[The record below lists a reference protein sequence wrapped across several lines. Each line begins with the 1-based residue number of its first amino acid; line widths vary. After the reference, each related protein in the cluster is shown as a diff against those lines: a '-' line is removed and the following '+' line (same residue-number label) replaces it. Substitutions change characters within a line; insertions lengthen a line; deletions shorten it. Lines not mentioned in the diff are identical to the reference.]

1 MHDNV
6 IKGGDNMS
14 TKELHHNAL
23 DVAKWFFRRN
33 NAEAVLNEAD
43 DISNLK
49 LQKLLYYAQGIC
61 LAMTG
66 QVLFYDDIV
75 AWKHGPVVVSVYDKY
90 CSYGRQGI
98 PYTDDMKPQEAYT
111 EAEEDIL
118 EKVFE
123 YFGQFSA
130 WKLRNMTH
138 EEAPWQNTV
147 KNHVISTA
155 LIKDYFERH
164 YVAEEN

>member
-1 MHDNV
+1 MKPIKFRHD
-6 IKGGDNMS
+6 
-14 TKELHHNAL
+14 AL
-23 DVAKWFFRRN
+23 DVAKWFLRRN
-33 NAEAVLNEAD
+33 NAEAILNEAD

-61 LAMTG
+61 LGMTG
-66 QVLFYDDIV
+66 EVLFDDSIV
-75 AWKHGPVVVSVYDKY
+75 AWQHGPVVVSVYDKY
-90 CSYGRQGI
+90 CVYGRSGI
-98 PYTDDMKPQEAYT
+98 IYTDDLAPKEEYS

-118 EKVFE
+118 SKVYD

-138 EEAPWQNTV
+138 EEAPWQNTP
-147 KNHVISTA
+147 KNHVIDVA

-164 YVAEEN
+164 YIANED